1 MAKWF
6 QRWVEGREGGGAHLF
21 YFCSRTVAQRRRA
34 RTRECRD
41 RGAVHAASQL
51 PVFADAQKLHKAAQA
66 SSLSRWL
73 ARGAS
78 PAAKMRIMRAWTS
91 LGSCANAVS
100 RRANAAAMRSMAGSR
115 KGSSGAALV
124 CSPRGAAGEIGDVE
138 RARLLKEPGAGRAW
152 RGPAPACD
160 ARSPGPCA
168 ATAARCA
175 ATATQPLRPSCAAA
189 AAPSLST
196 ALAATAASAP
206 RPLITGIPKLGQLW
220 KRGSFVQC
228 TPRAARL
235 GPKWLIVYAEANR
248 ATLSTLIPCCCAD

>member
-1 MAKWF
+1 MAKRL
-6 QRWVEGREGGGAHLF
+6 QRGVEGREGGGAHLF
-21 YFCSRTVAQRRRA
+21 FFCSRTVAQRRRA
-34 RTRECRD
+34 RTRERRD

-51 PVFADAQKLHKAAQA
+51 LVFADAQKLHKAAQA

-168 ATAARCA
+168 ATAA
-175 ATATQPLRPSCAAA
+175 QPLRPSCAAA

-196 ALAATAASAP
+196 TLAATAASVP
-206 RPLITGIPKLGQLW
+206 RQQIRHSESGLTMETWEFSAMYPS
-220 KRGSFVQC
+220 RC
-228 TPRAARL
+228 TSRADMAD
-235 GPKWLIVYAEANR
+235 AQTDDTCDADSC
-248 ATLSTLIPCCCAD
+248 ATDSCERHCN